1 MNELSNFPFYGLEDR
16 EFMKAIG
23 SWVYR
28 PSCLSSDLR
37 DLFQRIVE
45 NPEKVDEW
53 NMNIIESKYYNIKQ
67 AGTYFQKASTK
78 GFSILNCN
86 TRSLPKNVCLL
97 NDILLTVN
105 EIPSVIAISETKL
118 TDKGIQNISLPGYE
132 FIGQNSETNAGGT
145 GLYIKDN
152 IKFIRRT
159 DLEFSTTGLETCFVE
174 LPRTKQKAVII
185 GCIYRHPHNDC
196 ESFLQIMRQKLEY
209 LNNQGFEAYIAG
221 DININFFSYNT
232 DIDRLLIIWT
242 CY

>member
-1 MNELSNFPFYGLEDR
+1 MQ
-16 EFMKAIG
+16 I
-23 SWVYR
+23 
-28 PSCLSSDLR
+28 
-37 DLFQRIVE
+37 
-45 NPEKVDEW
+45 
-53 NMNIIESKYYNIKQ
+53 
-67 AGTYFQKASTK
+67 
-78 GFSILNCN
+78 
-86 TRSLPKNVCLL
+86 TRSLPKNICLL

-132 FIGQNSETNAGGT
+132 FIDQNSETNAGGT

-152 IKFIRRT
+152 IKLFIRRT

-185 GCIYRHPHNDC
+185 GCIYRHPHNDR

-209 LNNQGFEAYIAG
+209 LNNQGFEVYIAG

-232 DIDRLLIIWT
+232 DIDRLLII
-242 CY
+242 